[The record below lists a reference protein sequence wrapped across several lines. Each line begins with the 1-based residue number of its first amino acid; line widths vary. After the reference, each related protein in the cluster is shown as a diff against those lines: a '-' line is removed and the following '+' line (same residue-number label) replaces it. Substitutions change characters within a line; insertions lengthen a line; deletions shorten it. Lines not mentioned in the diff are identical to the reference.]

1 MTEEEITRNLAL
13 IEYYKEQLNAIDYQ
27 TQYIQAALADYYKAK
42 ITIEQLHKAD
52 ENSEILIPVG
62 GGTFINGSIKETSKV
77 LVDIGAGLVTEK
89 TIDDALKKIEER
101 IKNLQEK
108 QENFLATAQKLQV
121 ESDEL
126 SQKTQKLVDETQKW
140 FLGMNNV

>member
-27 TQYIQAALADYYKAK
+27 TQFMQAALADYYKAK

-62 GGTFINGSIKETSKV
+62 GGTFINGSIKEVSNV
-77 LVDIGAGLVTEK
+77 LVDIGAGLVAEK
-89 TIDDALKKIEER
+89 TIDDALKKIDER
-101 IKNLQEK
+101 IKNLQGK
-108 QENFLATAQKLQV
+108 QEKLLSTAQKLQV

-126 SQKTQKLVDETQKW
+126 SQKTQKLVEETQK
-140 FLGMNNV
+140 

>member
-27 TQYIQAALADYYKAK
+27 TQFMQAALADYYKAK

-62 GGTFINGSIKETSKV
+62 GGTFINGSIKESSNV
-77 LVDIGAGLVTEK
+77 LVDIGAGLVAEK
-89 TIDDALKKIEER
+89 TIDDALKKIDER
-101 IKNLQEK
+101 IKNLQGK
-108 QENFLATAQKLQV
+108 QEKLLSTAQKLQV

-126 SQKTQKLVDETQKW
+126 SQKTQKLVEETQK
-140 FLGMNNV
+140 

>member
-1 MTEEEITRNLAL
+1 MTEEEITKNLTL

-27 TQYIQAALADYYKAK
+27 TQFMQAALADYYKAK

-62 GGTFINGSIKETSKV
+62 GGTFINGSIKEVSKV

-89 TIDDALKKIEER
+89 TIDDALKKIDER
-101 IKNLQEK
+101 IKNLQGK
-108 QENFLATAQKLQV
+108 QEKLLSTAQKLQV

-126 SQKTQKLVDETQKW
+126 SQKTQKLVEETQK
-140 FLGMNNV
+140 

>member
-1 MTEEEITRNLAL
+1 MTEEEITKNLTL

-27 TQYIQAALADYYKAK
+27 TQFMQAALADYYKAK

-62 GGTFINGSIKETSKV
+62 GGTFINGSIKEVSKV

-89 TIDDALKKIEER
+89 TIDDALKKIDER
-101 IKNLQEK
+101 IKNLQGK
-108 QENFLATAQKLQV
+108 QEKLLSTAKKLQV
-121 ESDEL
+121 
-126 SQKTQKLVDETQKW
+126 
-140 FLGMNNV
+140 

>member
-13 IEYYKEQLNAIDYQ
+13 IEYYKEQLNALDYQ
-27 TQYIQAALADYYKAK
+27 TQFIQAALADYYKAK
-42 ITIEQLHKAD
+42 ITIEQLHKTD

-89 TIDDALKKIEER
+89 TIDDALKKIDER

-108 QENFLATAQKLQV
+108 QEKFLATAQKLKL

-126 SQKTQKLVDETQKW
+126 SQKTQKLVEETQK
-140 FLGMNNV
+140 